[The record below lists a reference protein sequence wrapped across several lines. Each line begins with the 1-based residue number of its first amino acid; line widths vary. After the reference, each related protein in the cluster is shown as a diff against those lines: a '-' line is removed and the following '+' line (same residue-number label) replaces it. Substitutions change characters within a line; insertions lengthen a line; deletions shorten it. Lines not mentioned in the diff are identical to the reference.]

1 MLGDMALSLGSGEL
15 VSEREQ
21 LLADARAVAL
31 SLARDAV
38 RTTTL
43 GRERAILRLLGVG
56 GLDREGRPLAAEVV
70 DRFVSGD
77 PGRLAV
83 GIGLPFAAALLE
95 YETTPQ
101 VLALDVAAGTI
112 DLALE
117 AELLE
122 TPERL
127 AAATD
132 HLTSLLGVAL
142 EHVDANRVARRE
154 LLGVLG
160 DVKSPRIGTTLR
172 SPDIEDA
179 ERDATAL
186 VSGGL
191 DVLRV
196 EVPVIRELATG
207 LGLLGQV
214 TGWHARD
221 LAAEDEPIP
230 AGSQRGLARLRAA
243 LDEAAAARGAYVRL
257 IIAPNALAGPEAAV
271 VAALERVDIL
281 DLDPM
286 THIVVTGVDPQRAL
300 MDFAFA
306 VRVARRAGVAVLL
319 DAGPLVVA
327 PDLNTG
333 LNADPATRS
342 GRALA
347 LQLIAATLAT
357 EEGLPADQLLIG
369 VIPDWLTGEPD
380 SAARAA
386 AEVALR
392 RALLAA
398 HPLAF
403 VEPADEGSA
412 EWPAIVAAVQ
422 PGRGVD
428 LILRRTGGSTDAA
441 IRDATKAR
449 SASEV
454 ARDLE
459 GSLSARHLEGVARDH
474 AQRALAAAI
483 TTVRR
488 IQEDGWVGITG
499 AVPTTGAAASTGAA
513 ATSGGDTASGAGA
526 MGAWGSLG
534 AESLAPASNASDI
547 VERALAEGNL

>member
-1 MLGDMALSLGSGEL
+1 MALSLGSGEL

-21 LLADARAVAL
+21 LLAAARAVAL
-31 SLARDAV
+31 ALARDAI

-43 GRERAILRLLGVG
+43 GRERAILRLLGVD

-101 VLALDVAAGTI
+101 LLALDVAAGTI

-132 HLTSLLGVAL
+132 HLASLLAGAIDQ
-142 EHVDANRVARRE
+142 VDANRVARRE
-154 LLGVLG
+154 LLDVLG
-160 DVKSPRIGTTLR
+160 DVDPPRIGTSLR
-172 SPDIEDA
+172 SPEIEGA

-186 VSGGL
+186 VAGGL
-191 DVLRV
+191 DVLLV
-196 EVPVIRELATG
+196 EVPVIRELATR

-214 TGWHARD
+214 TGWRPRD
-221 LAAEDEPIP
+221 LAAEDGPVP

-286 THIVVTGVDPQRAL
+286 TDIVVTGVDPQRAL

-327 PDLNTG
+327 PDLSTG
-333 LNADPATRS
+333 LNADSATRS

-369 VIPDWLTGEPD
+369 VIPGWLTGEPD
-380 SAARAA
+380 SAPRAA

-398 HPLAF
+398 HPMAF
-403 VEPADEGSA
+403 VEPADEVSA
-412 EWPAIVAAVQ
+412 EWPAIVAAIQ
-422 PGRGVD
+422 PGKGVD
-428 LILRRTGGSTDAA
+428 LILRRAPGSTDTA
-441 IRDATKAR
+441 IRDAAEAR

-459 GSLSARHLEGVARDH
+459 SSLSARHLEGVARDH
-474 AQRALAAAI
+474 AKRALAAAI
-483 TTVRR
+483 ATVRR

-499 AVPTTGAAASTGAA
+499 TATTTGAEAP
-513 ATSGGDTASGAGA
+513 

-547 VERALAEGNL
+547 VERALAEGNA